1 MTTDSPDVRLA
12 LAAFSGEMAGTE
24 NDYFRRFFEELG
36 VTEQVRAQE
45 GDLPATGRL
54 KRVFAQAAGSG
65 DYVAVLTVI
74 TAVMW
79 FYLEGALLTPVSES
93 TVYGEWVALHKYPS
107 FRDFVALLRSE
118 LDRVGPQRPELAR
131 EYFSRVLRLE
141 IEFFDQSLEMTS

>member
-1 MTTDSPDVRLA
+1 
-12 LAAFSGEMAGTE
+12 MAGTE